1 MKNLNITKQ
10 VLLLLLMIIGGGSL
24 KAQETEYSYV
34 PFPTENAQWSVA
46 NEKYAL
52 YGDTIIDEIKYG
64 KIYKQTSDSLFE
76 FDINKAEYFCA
87 IRNDVENKRVYGIYK
102 EELPICH
109 WGYGLEPASEKEML
123 LYDFSVNVGDTVTVV
138 NFDEAELAGYISY
151 VKFVREEV
159 LSIYIFDGNGGY
171 EFLHLNNNDSIVKLT
186 NNEQRKRILMR
197 GINDPIDQYWIEGI
211 GSSDGPFVHNF
222 FDFLEY
228 SPKRL
233 LCYSENDE
241 YLYLQEEFDID
252 ANSDCFNPRKIIV
265 DITENNLDTNI
276 QIYPNPTEGIVNI
289 EDISNTEYT
298 IVIYNTKGQKQLSK
312 SAIGKSNIDI
322 SDLPRGIYIMN
333 INNGASNKNCK
344 LIKNK

>member
-1 MKNLNITKQ
+1 M
-10 VLLLLLMIIGGGSL
+10 
-24 KAQETEYSYV
+24 
-34 PFPTENAQWSVA
+34 
-46 NEKYAL
+46 
-52 YGDTIIDEIKYG
+52 
-64 KIYKQTSDSLFE
+64 
-76 FDINKAEYFCA
+76 
-87 IRNDVENKRVYGIYK
+87 
-102 EELPICH
+102 
-109 WGYGLEPASEKEML
+109 
-123 LYDFSVNVGDTVTVV
+123 
-138 NFDEAELAGYISY
+138 
-151 VKFVREEV
+151 
-159 LSIYIFDGNGGY
+159 
-171 EFLHLNNNDSIVKLT
+171 
-186 NNEQRKRILMR
+186 
-197 GINDPIDQYWIEGI
+197 
-211 GSSDGPFVHNF
+211 
-222 FDFLEY
+222 
-228 SPKRL
+228 